1 MKGVAA
7 DMKKKMWIWNIVAA
21 AGSLLLGFILG
32 CVIFSMVQKED
43 AQKTDAQIYHENK
56 KLSYA
61 VENTNYAKGQIV
73 FIGDSITDLY
83 VLDDHYADLPLAT
96 YNRGIGGDTTEGV
109 LNRLQVSAFDIQ
121 PAAIVLMIGTN
132 DINMGEEHSA
142 IVQRY
147 GQIID
152 EIYAALPDVKLY
164 CMSVIPQNEQIE
176 AYSSLKVAQTTQ
188 KILALNQDIQILA
201 QQRGATYLDLFS
213 LLADE
218 NNRLMQAYSDDGLHL
233 NSRGL
238 SVWSELMKPYF
249 WALSADEPC

>member
-1 MKGVAA
+1 
-7 DMKKKMWIWNIVAA
+7 MKKKKWIWNIAA
-21 AGSLLLGFILG
+21 AVGMLLLGFVLG
-32 CVIFSMVQKED
+32 YVAFSQ
-43 AQKTDAQIYHENK
+43 AQAGETENNQFQIYHENK
-56 KLSYA
+56 KLAYA

-96 YNRGIGGDTTEGV
+96 YNRGIGGDTTKGV
-109 LNRLQVSAFDIQ
+109 LNRLQVSAFDIA

-132 DINMGEEHSA
+132 DINAGEENSA

-176 AYSSLKVAQTTQ
+176 TYGSIQVAQTTQ
-188 KILALNQDIQILA
+188 KILALNQEIQALA

-218 NNRLMQAYSDDGLHL
+218 NNRLIRDYSDDGLHL

-238 SVWSELMKPYF
+238 AVWTDLLKPYL